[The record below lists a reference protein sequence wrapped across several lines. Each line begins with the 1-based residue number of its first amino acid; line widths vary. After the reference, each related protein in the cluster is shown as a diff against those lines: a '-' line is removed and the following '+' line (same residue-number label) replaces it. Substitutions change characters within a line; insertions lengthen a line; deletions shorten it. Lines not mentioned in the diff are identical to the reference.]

1 MAERPKFFKK
11 KTIKKTPAHAN
22 GRHIKNNYY
31 MQHNFIFTTILE
43 PILAIDTE
51 NYRLKYLH

>member
-1 MAERPKFFKK
+1 MAETKIFQKK

-31 MQHNFIFTTILE
+31 MQHNFIFTTLF
-43 PILAIDTE
+43 
-51 NYRLKYLH
+51 